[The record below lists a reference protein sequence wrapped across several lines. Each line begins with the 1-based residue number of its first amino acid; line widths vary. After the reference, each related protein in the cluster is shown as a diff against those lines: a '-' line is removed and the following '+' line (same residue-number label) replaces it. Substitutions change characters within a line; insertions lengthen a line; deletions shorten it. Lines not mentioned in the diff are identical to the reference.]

1 VCSAWKNGVSG
12 RFDSAVNVHRNIG
25 NLSSAAIPLRP
36 AMKRLPRLAAA
47 LACLAAAAFAQTP
60 SNRDIYMYQ
69 GADRDKRL
77 VEGAKKERQVVLYST
92 MTVGDGRAFGAA
104 FERKY
109 GVQLVHWRTSSEKIV
124 QRAVAEARGRRYE
137 ADVFESSA
145 NHLEALRREKLLEDF
160 HTPVLSEI
168 VPAALPRDHR
178 QYVADR
184 FVFFVM
190 GYNTNLVKP
199 GELPATFEELLQPR
213 WSGRITIE
221 GTDVTWFAAVT
232 RAMGEQKGL
241 AYFRKLAAMKPEIR
255 HGHIHTAQLVASG
268 EVPFFLTAY
277 NNNMETLK
285 SKGAPVDW
293 KPLQPA
299 FGQAAAIGL
308 ARHAPRPH
316 AALLFAEFV
325 LSKEGQE
332 IYKSVNRVPTS
343 MAVDSPLNK
352 FKYEIIDPVLALDE
366 GEKWEK
372 LFSDLFLGGKPV
384 KEGD

>member
-1 VCSAWKNGVSG
+1 
-12 RFDSAVNVHRNIG
+12 
-25 NLSSAAIPLRP
+25 
-36 AMKRLPRLAAA
+36 MKRLPCLAAA
-47 LACLAAAAFAQTP
+47 LACLAPAALAQTP
-60 SNRDIYMYQ
+60 SSRDIYMYQ
-69 GADRDKRL
+69 GADREARL
-77 VEGAKKERQVVLYST
+77 IEGAKKERQVVLYST
-92 MTVGDGRAFGAA
+92 MTVADGKAFGAA

-109 GVQLVHWRTSSEKIV
+109 GVRLVHWRTSSEKIV

-145 NHLEALRREKLLEDF
+145 NHLEALRREQLLEDF
-160 HTPVLSEI
+160 YTPVLREI
-168 VPAALPRDHR
+168 VPAALPRGHR

-199 GELPATFEELLQPR
+199 NEVPAAYEELLQPR
-213 WSGRITIE
+213 WTGRITIE

-232 RAMGEQKGL
+232 KAMGEQKGL

-268 EVPFFLTAY
+268 EVAFFLTAY

-285 SKGAPVDW
+285 LKGAPVDW

-299 FGQAAAIGL
+299 FGQAAAIGV

-316 AALLFAEFV
+316 AALLLAEFV

-332 IYKSVNRVPTS
+332 IYKSVNRVPTN

-372 LFSDLFLGGKPV
+372 LFSDFFLAGKPV
-384 KEGD
+384 QADE

>member
-1 VCSAWKNGVSG
+1 
-12 RFDSAVNVHRNIG
+12 
-25 NLSSAAIPLRP
+25 
-36 AMKRLPRLAAA
+36 MKRSPYLAAA
-47 LACLAAAAFAQTP
+47 LACLAAAALAQTP
-60 SNRDIYMYQ
+60 SSRDIYMYQ
-69 GADRDKRL
+69 GADREARL
-77 VEGAKKERQVVLYST
+77 IEGAKKERQVVLYST
-92 MTVGDGRAFGAA
+92 MTVADGKAFGAA

-109 GVQLVHWRTSSEKIV
+109 GVRLVHWRTSSEKIV

-145 NHLEALRREKLLEDF
+145 NHLEALRREQLLEDF
-160 HTPVLSEI
+160 YTPVLREI
-168 VPAALPRDHR
+168 APAALPRGHR

-190 GYNTNLVKP
+190 GYNTNRVKP
-199 GELPATFEELLQPR
+199 DELPAAYEELLHPR
-213 WSGRITIE
+213 WTGRITIE

-232 RAMGEQKGL
+232 KAMGEQKGL

-268 EVPFFLTAY
+268 EVAFFLTAY

-285 SKGAPVDW
+285 LKGAPVDW

-299 FGQAAAIGL
+299 FGQAAAIGV

-316 AALLFAEFV
+316 AALLLAEFV
-325 LSKEGQE
+325 LSREGQE
-332 IYKSVNRVPTS
+332 IYKSVNRVPTN
-343 MAVDSPLNK
+343 MAVDSPLDK

-366 GEKWEK
+366 GEKWER
-372 LFSDLFLGGKPV
+372 LFSDFFLAGKPV
-384 KEGD
+384 QADE

>member
-1 VCSAWKNGVSG
+1 
-12 RFDSAVNVHRNIG
+12 
-25 NLSSAAIPLRP
+25 
-36 AMKRLPRLAAA
+36 MKRLPRLAAA
-47 LACLAAAAFAQTP
+47 LACFAAAAFAQTP
-60 SNRDIYMYQ
+60 STRDIYMYQ
-69 GADRDKRL
+69 GVDRDKRL

-92 MTVGDGRAFGAA
+92 MTVADAKAFGAA

-168 VPAALPRDHR
+168 VPAALPRGHR

-213 WSGRITIE
+213 WRGRITIE

-232 RAMGEQKGL
+232 KAMGEQKGL
-241 AYFRKLAAMKPEIR
+241 AYFRRLAAMKPEIR

-285 SKGAPVDW
+285 LKGAPVDW

-366 GEKWEK
+366 GERWEK

>member
-1 VCSAWKNGVSG
+1 
-12 RFDSAVNVHRNIG
+12 
-25 NLSSAAIPLRP
+25 
-36 AMKRLPRLAAA
+36 MKRLPRLAAA

-60 SNRDIYMYQ
+60 STRDIYMYQ

-92 MTVGDGRAFGAA
+92 MTVADGKAFGAA

-168 VPAALPRDHR
+168 VPAALPRGHR

-213 WSGRITIE
+213 WRGRITIE

-232 RAMGEQKGL
+232 KAMGEQKGL
-241 AYFRKLAAMKPEIR
+241 AYFRRLAAMKPEIR

-308 ARHAPRPH
+308 ASHAPRPH

>member
-1 VCSAWKNGVSG
+1 
-12 RFDSAVNVHRNIG
+12 
-25 NLSSAAIPLRP
+25 
-36 AMKRLPRLAAA
+36 MKHLPCLAAA
-47 LACLAAAAFAQTP
+47 LACLTAAALAQTP
-60 SNRDIYMYQ
+60 SSRDIYMYQ
-69 GADRDKRL
+69 GADREARL
-77 VEGAKKERQVVLYST
+77 IEGAKKERQVVLYST
-92 MTVGDGRAFGAA
+92 MTVADGKAFGAA

-109 GVQLVHWRTSSEKIV
+109 GVRLVHWRTSSEKIV

-145 NHLEALRREKLLEDF
+145 NHLEALRREQLLEDF
-160 HTPVLSEI
+160 YTPVLREI
-168 VPAALPRDHR
+168 VPAALPRGHR

-190 GYNTNLVKP
+190 GYNTNRVKP
-199 GELPATFEELLQPR
+199 DEVPAAYEDLLHPR
-213 WSGRITIE
+213 WARRITIE

-232 RAMGEQKGL
+232 KAMGEQRGL
-241 AYFRKLAAMKPEIR
+241 AYFRKLAAMRPEIR

-268 EVPFFLTAY
+268 EVAFFLTAY

-285 SKGAPVDW
+285 LKGAPVDW

-299 FGQAAAIGL
+299 FGQAAAIGV

-316 AALLFAEFV
+316 AALLLAEFV

-332 IYKSVNRVPTS
+332 IYKKVNRVPTN
-343 MAVDSPLNK
+343 MAVDSPLDK

-366 GEKWEK
+366 GEKWER
-372 LFSDLFLGGKPV
+372 LFSDFFLAGKPV
-384 KEGD
+384 QADE

>member
-1 VCSAWKNGVSG
+1 
-12 RFDSAVNVHRNIG
+12 
-25 NLSSAAIPLRP
+25 
-36 AMKRLPRLAAA
+36 MKRSPRLAAA
-47 LACLAAAAFAQTP
+47 LACVAAAAFAQTP
-60 SNRDIYMYQ
+60 STRDIYMYQ

-92 MTVGDGRAFGAA
+92 MTVADGKAFGAA

-160 HTPVLSEI
+160 NTPVLSEI
-168 VPAALPRDHR
+168 VPAALPRGHR

-213 WSGRITIE
+213 WRGRITIE

-232 RAMGEQKGL
+232 KAMGEQKGL
-241 AYFRKLAAMKPEIR
+241 AYFRRLAAMKPEIR

-285 SKGAPVDW
+285 LKGAPVDW

>member
-1 VCSAWKNGVSG
+1 
-12 RFDSAVNVHRNIG
+12 
-25 NLSSAAIPLRP
+25 
-36 AMKRLPRLAAA
+36 MKRLPRLAAA
-47 LACLAAAAFAQTP
+47 LVCLAAGAFAQTP
-60 SNRDIYMYQ
+60 SNRDIYTYQ

-92 MTVGDGRAFGAA
+92 MTVADGKAFGAA

-137 ADVFESSA
+137 ADVFESSS
-145 NHLEALRREKLLEDF
+145 NHLEALRRERLLEDF

-168 VPAALPRDHR
+168 VPAALPRGHR

-213 WSGRITIE
+213 WAGRITIE

-232 RAMGEQKGL
+232 KAMGEQKGL
-241 AYFRKLAAMKPEIR
+241 AYFRRLAAMKPEIR

-299 FGQAAAIGL
+299 FGQAAAIGV
-308 ARHAPRPH
+308 ARPAPRPH

-352 FKYEIIDPVLALDE
+352 FKSEIIDPVLALDE

>member
-1 VCSAWKNGVSG
+1 
-12 RFDSAVNVHRNIG
+12 
-25 NLSSAAIPLRP
+25 
-36 AMKRLPRLAAA
+36 MKHLPCLAAA
-47 LACLAAAAFAQTP
+47 LACLTAAALAQTP
-60 SNRDIYMYQ
+60 SSRDIYMYQ
-69 GADRDKRL
+69 GADREARL
-77 VEGAKKERQVVLYST
+77 IEGARKERQVVLYST
-92 MTVGDGRAFGAA
+92 MTVADGNAFGAA

-109 GVQLVHWRTSSEKIV
+109 GVRLVHWRTSSEKIV

-145 NHLEALRREKLLEDF
+145 NHLEALRREQLLEDF
-160 HTPVLSEI
+160 YTPVLREI
-168 VPAALPRDHR
+168 VPAALPRGHR

-190 GYNTNLVKP
+190 GYNTNRVKP
-199 GELPATFEELLQPR
+199 DEVPAAYEDLLHPR
-213 WSGRITIE
+213 WARRITIE

-232 RAMGEQKGL
+232 KAMGEQRGL

-268 EVPFFLTAY
+268 EVAFFLTAY

-285 SKGAPVDW
+285 LKGAPVDW

-299 FGQAAAIGL
+299 FGQAAAIGV

-316 AALLFAEFV
+316 AALLLAEFV

-332 IYKSVNRVPTS
+332 IYKKVNRVPTN
-343 MAVDSPLNK
+343 MAVDSPLDK

-366 GEKWEK
+366 GEKWER
-372 LFSDLFLGGKPV
+372 LFSDFFLSGKPV
-384 KEGD
+384 QADE

>member
-1 VCSAWKNGVSG
+1 
-12 RFDSAVNVHRNIG
+12 
-25 NLSSAAIPLRP
+25 
-36 AMKRLPRLAAA
+36 MKRLPCLAVA
-47 LACLAAAAFAQTP
+47 LACLASAAFAQAP

-69 GADRDKRL
+69 GADREARL
-77 VEGAKKERQVVLYST
+77 IEGAKKERQVVLYST
-92 MTVGDGRAFGAA
+92 MTVADGKAFGAA

-109 GVQLVHWRTSSEKIV
+109 GVRLVHWRTSSEKIV

-145 NHLEALRREKLLEDF
+145 NHLEALRREQLLEDF
-160 HTPVLSEI
+160 HTPVLREI
-168 VPAALPRDHR
+168 APAALPKGHR

-190 GYNTNLVKP
+190 GYNTNLVRP
-199 GELPATFEELLQPR
+199 GEVPASYEELLQPR
-213 WSGRITIE
+213 WAGRITIE
-221 GTDVTWFAAVT
+221 GTDATWFAAVAK
-232 RAMGEQKGL
+232 AMGGQKGL

-255 HGHIHTAQLVASG
+255 HGHIHIAQLVASG
-268 EVPFFLTAY
+268 EVAFFLTAY

-285 SKGAPVDW
+285 LKGAPVDW

-299 FGQAAAIGL
+299 FGQAAAIGV

-316 AALLFAEFV
+316 AALLLAEFV
-325 LSKEGQE
+325 LSREGQE
-332 IYKSVNRVPTS
+332 IYKSVNRVPTN
-343 MAVDSPLNK
+343 MAVDSPLDK

-366 GEKWEK
+366 GEKWDR

-384 KEGD
+384 QADE